1 MEDMRAGFALPL
13 SRPHALPAVRRSLVV
28 TALLACAGCSAP
40 PLLVAQETN
49 YLTYEHAFTEAAAA
63 DARKDAGKL
72 CARTKLV
79 AVRTSGACT
88 LTRCTTHFQCMSKE
102 DAGKYRQ

>member
-1 MEDMRAGFALPL
+1 MKKSLCLALM
-13 SRPHALPAVRRSLVV
+13 
-28 TALLACAGCSAP
+28 LACAGCSAP

-88 LTRCTTHFQCMSKE
+88 LTRCTTHFQCMNKA

>member
-1 MEDMRAGFALPL
+1 MRAFFSFAL
-13 SRPHALPAVRRSLVV
+13 V
-28 TALLACAGCSAP
+28 TACAGCATSQ
-40 PLLVAQETN
+40 LVVKESN

-63 DARKDAGKL
+63 DALKGAKRNCAEKKL
-72 CARTKLV
+72 A

-88 LTRCTTHFQCMSKE
+88 LTRCTTHFQCMSKA